1 MTTEE
6 NINVTNEET
15 TKRINEA
22 YMAVDVVLLK
32 SGETEIVM
40 IQGEDKNGKSCD
52 VLASLEGLRA
62 IVSELSECDAEKNSN
77 E

>member
-22 YMAVDVVLLK
+22 YMAVDVILLK
-32 SGETEIVM
+32 SGDTEIVM
-40 IQGEDKNGKSCD
+40 IQGEDKDGKNCD
-52 VLASLEGLRA
+52 VLASLEGLKA
-62 IVSELSECDAEKNSN
+62 IVSELSECETEKNN